1 MIGLISNGLG
11 QWALATTDDREQ
23 AFLYILKAKHDA
35 EIAKL
40 QARIAELE
48 TKVRDMAMQAVADDL
63 NREVMM
69 EAQSV
74 KVKPLVWADLGD
86 RSDCIALPDPYQILG
101 TNCGSGAPDDPLI
114 EFKNFRV
121 FDPFIARCVGR
132 EYETLEQAKA
142 AAQADYERRI
152 LSALEV
158 SDGCKTEHRYALNLA
173 TALSEKHFP
182 ENKDWAPLPDLLGL
196 LTQIDNMT
204 TALSRQPVTVQQAA
218 ERLITEI
225 NQPATFEDKPAWRH
239 LSRLDLPSLRALAAP
254 NKGEE

>member
-48 TKVRDMAMQAVADDL
+48 AITQETVERKILQHMVDDRK
-63 NREVMM
+63 NH
-69 EAQSV
+69 SV

-86 RSDCIALPDPYQILG
+86 RYDLIALPDPYQILG
-101 TNCGSGAPDDPLI
+101 TNGGSGAPDDPLI

-121 FDPFIARCVGR
+121 FDPFMARCVGSK
-132 EYETLEQAKA
+132 YETLEQAKA

-158 SDGCKTEHRYALNLA
+158 SDE
-173 TALSEKHFP
+173 
-182 ENKDWAPLPDLLGL
+182 
-196 LTQIDNMT
+196 Q
-204 TALSRQPVTVQQAA
+204 
-218 ERLITEI
+218 
-225 NQPATFEDKPAWRH
+225 
-239 LSRLDLPSLRALAAP
+239 SL
-254 NKGEE
+254 